1 MPSRRRSALAI
12 CQRQTT
18 GESFKIPTRGCGKAR
33 RFCFARQAQSLRL
46 TDDLKGMANRSVE
59 IPRLPTTEADGF
71 RGRVEGSKRRQMTA
85 RSDEAPLQLFGVP
98 VSGGEQMR
106 GAREVKQQNAKA
118 GKLTDHLAV
127 HPVECAGGCAIRNES
142 AKVATLKPKV
152 PFGLKGAC
160 ACVLLPSGFV
170 SRIPLSRRPRST
182 QCALAAF
189 LTIMAQRSRCI

>member
-1 MPSRRRSALAI
+1 MIESDSLCPDGTLQGGRVALTIKALRNKAERNKCSCLTALPSRRRSALAI

-18 GESFKIPTRGCGKAR
+18 GESFKIPTSGCGKAR

-98 VSGGEQMR
+98 VFGGEQMR
-106 GAREVKQQNAKA
+106 GAREVKQR
-118 GKLTDHLAV
+118 
-127 HPVECAGGCAIRNES
+127 ECES
-142 AKVATLKPKV
+142 READ
-152 PFGLKGAC
+152 
-160 ACVLLPSGFV
+160 
-170 SRIPLSRRPRST
+170 
-182 QCALAAF
+182 
-189 LTIMAQRSRCI
+189 